1 MGSRIRIAVVC
12 LASLALLTACDPFIF
27 GAGDIACAP
36 NAAGWN
42 GGDGTASA
50 CAQKR
55 TSNLIQGAGATAVL
69 TLGDTQY
76 NSAFMSEFLGSYD
89 PTWGRFKS
97 ITHPVAGNHD
107 YQNTTV
113 KARDY
118 FAYFGASAGDPAK
131 GYYSYDVGSWHVIA
145 LNSGTCGPG
154 PFPPHSGACDAGSAQ
169 ERWLRADLA
178 AHPAACVLAYW
189 HHPLFSS
196 GQSGNT
202 TAVRPLYQALY
213 DHHADVVLNGHNH
226 MYERF
231 ALQNPQGAADPSR
244 GIREFV
250 VGTGGNN
257 LETVK
262 QVQPNSEVRRT
273 GTFGVIKLTL
283 ADDSYTWEFVPEAG
297 KSFTDSGTTSCH

>member
-1 MGSRIRIAVVC
+1 MGPRIRLAVVGIV
-12 LASLALLTACDPFIF
+12 SVALLTACDPFIF
-27 GAGDIACAP
+27 AAGDIACKP
-36 NAAGWN
+36 NVSGWN
-42 GGDGTASA
+42 GGNGTALV

-55 TSNLIQGAGATAVL
+55 TSNLIQGSGASTVL

-97 ITHPVAGNHD
+97 ITRPVAGNHD
-107 YQNTTV
+107 YQNSTV

-118 FAYFGASAGDPAK
+118 FAYFGAAAGDPAK

-154 PFPPHSGACDAGSAQ
+154 PFPPHDSRCDAGGAQ

-178 AHPAACVLAYW
+178 AHPVACVLAYW
-189 HHPLFSS
+189 HHPLFTS
-196 GQSGNT
+196 GPSGNI

-213 DHHADVVLNGHNH
+213 DHRADVVLNGHGH

-250 VGTGGNN
+250 VGTGGKN

-262 QVQPNSEVRRT
+262 QVQPNSEVRNSS
-273 GTFGVIKLTL
+273 TFGVMKLTL
-283 ADDSYTWEFVPEAG
+283 AEGSYTWQFVPEAG

>member
-1 MGSRIRIAVVC
+1 MAG
-12 LASLALLTACDPFIF
+12 
-27 GAGDIACAP
+27 GDIACAP
-36 NAAGWN
+36 NATGWN
-42 GGDGTASA
+42 GGNGTATV

-55 TSNLIQGAGATAVL
+55 TSDLVQGSGATAVL

-76 NSAFMSEFLGSYD
+76 DSAFTSEFMGSYD
-89 PTWGRFKS
+89 PSWGRFRS

-113 KARDY
+113 RARDY
-118 FAYFGASAGDPAK
+118 FAYFGAAAGDPAK
-131 GYYSYDVGSWHVIA
+131 GYYSYDVGTWHVVA

-154 PFPPHSGACDAGSAQ
+154 PYPPHNGACDAGSAQ

-178 AHPAACVLAYW
+178 AHPAKCVLAYW
-189 HHPLFSS
+189 HHPLFTS
-196 GQSGNT
+196 GQSGNI

-213 DHHADVVLNGHNH
+213 DYNADVVLNGHDH

-231 ALQNPQGAADPSR
+231 APQNPLGVADASR

-250 VGTGGNN
+250 VGTGGKS

-262 QVQPNSEVRRT
+262 TLQPNSEARNT
-273 GTFGVIKLTL
+273 TTFGVIKVTL
-283 ADDSYTWEFVPEAG
+283 NDGSYSWQFIPERG
-297 KSFTDSGTTSCH
+297 KSYSDTGSSACH